1 MGQGA
6 LQNGNAFSQNGSLS
20 NGVTMRRD
28 QTKDIKR
35 KLKFKKKTKS
45 QR

>member
-1 MGQGA
+1 MGHGA
-6 LQNGNAFSQNGSLS
+6 LQNGNAFAQNGSLS

-28 QTKDIKR
+28 QTKDIKW